1 MDERQKNA
9 EQEFF
14 QWLPSAVSPSVLK
27 DIQTSYIQINALLVK
42 SRVLLRSIV
51 NVTSIRQIEVA
62 LQQAKNVLANK
73 RLRNTATKLLT
84 AYLVYLRGKNEMCES
99 VALQQEIETEDG
111 WIKYDFANSRLFE
124 RTKPA
129 YCSLAGE
136 TITGKNWA
144 RILVAIT
151 EHEIE
156 KQNPALDEL
165 YKKPLVFC

>member
-1 MDERQKNA
+1 MDDRQNNA

-14 QWLPSAVSPSVLK
+14 QWLPSAVSPS
-27 DIQTSYIQINALLVK
+27 AL
-42 SRVLLRSIV
+42 
-51 NVTSIRQIEVA
+51 N
-62 LQQAKNVLANK
+62 
-73 RLRNTATKLLT
+73 
-84 AYLVYLRGKNEMCES
+84 
-99 VALQQEIETEDG
+99 
-111 WIKYDFANSRLFE
+111 NSRLFE

-165 YKKPLVFC
+165 YKKPLVAERS